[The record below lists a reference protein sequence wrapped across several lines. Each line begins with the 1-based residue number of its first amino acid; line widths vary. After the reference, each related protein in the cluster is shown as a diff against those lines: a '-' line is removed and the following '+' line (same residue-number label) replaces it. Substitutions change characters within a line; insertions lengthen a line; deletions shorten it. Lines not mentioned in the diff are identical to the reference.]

1 MEKLAYTLLAALILA
16 IPSAAQNPQ
25 DLPTAPSAAQPRFPG
40 APAQP
45 PQAQS
50 PKPQAT
56 PVQDLP
62 APPAA
67 TPTAST
73 AQIPATQ
80 TTPAKP
86 KAAPTPMDPSSA
98 FAPVTAAPPR
108 VQHPNQ
114 VEPETGGDAEYRI
127 GVDVDLVA
135 MIFTAVDKKGH
146 YIKDLKREDVRLLDE
161 GKPPQRIEA
170 FESETGLPL
179 RVGLP
184 IDASNSI
191 RDRFRFEQDAAV
203 EFLNQTVRRGN
214 DQVFVVG
221 FDSLSDLTQDFT
233 DDTNMLARGV
243 RVLRPG
249 GGTALFDAVIQA
261 SDKLAHTQVKGPS
274 RKAIILLSDG
284 DDNQSRHTRAE
295 AIEAAL
301 RADLI
306 IFVISTNVSDS
317 DRKGDKVLQQ
327 FAEQTG
333 GRVFFPLRI
342 EEVSNSFAEIQDELR
357 SQYVV
362 AYKPQNFEE
371 DGRYRPV
378 TLDAVGRP
386 GVKLRARKGYY
397 APKRK

>member
-170 FESETGLPL
+170 FESETG
-179 RVGLP
+179 G
-184 IDASNSI
+184 
-191 RDRFRFEQDAAV
+191 
-203 EFLNQTVRRGN
+203 
-214 DQVFVVG
+214 QV
-221 FDSLSDLTQDFT
+221 
-233 DDTNMLARGV
+233 
-243 RVLRPG
+243 
-249 GGTALFDAVIQA
+249 
-261 SDKLAHTQVKGPS
+261 
-274 RKAIILLSDG
+274 
-284 DDNQSRHTRAE
+284 
-295 AIEAAL
+295 
-301 RADLI
+301 
-306 IFVISTNVSDS
+306 
-317 DRKGDKVLQQ
+317 
-327 FAEQTG
+327 
-333 GRVFFPLRI
+333 
-342 EEVSNSFAEIQDELR
+342 
-357 SQYVV
+357 
-362 AYKPQNFEE
+362 
-371 DGRYRPV
+371 DGRGCFPHT
-378 TLDAVGRP
+378 TLLICYSDYFTH
-386 GVKLRARKGYY
+386 LMF
-397 APKRK
+397 